1 MVRSFRRPIFQAFP
15 EGNFRFRRGSVL
27 FVLARRFLA
36 LCLILAPFSTIAFA
50 EWQPTPDELNMK
62 SYAAD
67 PDAPAVYLYR
77 EETVDDL
84 LHIHT
89 VSARVKILSEK
100 GKQEF
105 ADIEIPYVASGY
117 KIRNISG
124 RTINSDGTVIPF
136 TGTPYD
142 KLLVKQGNRRVMAKV
157 FSMPDVQVGSIIEYQ
172 WVLEYSDNTVS
183 SPNWQIQQDIPVL
196 KAHYHFMPS
205 NAVGDSNFTITDRE
219 NGHENVASFL
229 LDSYIL
235 PDGVKVMGGMHGYNL
250 TVENIPAIPHGDYLP
265 PTHSL
270 YYRLTFYY
278 SPFRTSA
285 EYWTTEGKYWSKNFD
300 HFADRSGKLR
310 AAVKGIIAPGDTD
323 EQKVTK
329 IYAAIMKIDNTDF
342 SRQHSAA
349 ENKAEGVNIKNAED
363 VWTAQRGTG
372 DEITRLFVAM
382 VRAAGLKA
390 YGAIVVNRNRDIF
403 NQNYLSWNQLDDEL
417 AIVTINGKEVYFDPG
432 QRYCESGRLAWKHT
446 WAGGIRQ
453 SEKGPVIFSTS
464 APAYTNNS
472 VSRIARLTLSPD
484 GHLTGLIYENMG
496 GAEGLRWRQAAL
508 RGDEAGVK
516 KEFESELQRSMPPGV
531 QVKLN
536 HFIGITDFT
545 HPLMAVV
552 NVSGTL
558 GTETG
563 KHLFLPAVF
572 FEAGTPPLFAETHR
586 EDPVYMHYPYMIK
599 DDFQL
604 TLPDNMT
611 VESLPKGGDIPFAS
625 NADYFIKFVSGPHSF
640 AYGRLLRSAN
650 IIYKATEYPSLR
662 NFFQKVS
669 TSDQAQIA
677 VKILPVMIPVTATAP
692 AAPAPAGK

>member
-1 MVRSFRRPIFQAFP
+1 MSAFAFP
-15 EGNFRFRRGSVL
+15 E
-27 FVLARRFLA
+27 
-36 LCLILAPFSTIAFA
+36 
-50 EWQPTPDELNMK
+50 WQQPTPDELSMK

-67 PDAPAVYLYR
+67 PDAPAVYLFR

-105 ADIEIPYVASGY
+105 ADIEIPYLATGY
-117 KIRNISG
+117 KIRGISG
-124 RTINSDGTVIPF
+124 RTIHSDGTVIPF
-136 TGTPYD
+136 TGKPYD
-142 KLLVKQGNRRVMAKV
+142 KLLIKQGNLRVMAKV
-157 FSMPDVQVGSIIEYQ
+157 FSMPDVQVGSILEYQ
-172 WVLEYSDNTVS
+172 WVLEYGDGTVS
-183 SPNWQIQQDIPVL
+183 SPDWQIQQDIPVV
-196 KAHYHFMPS
+196 KAHYHFTPS
-205 NAVGDSNFTITDRE
+205 KAVGDSNFTITQRE
-219 NGHENVASFL
+219 NGHEDVAHVL
-229 LDSYIL
+229 LYSYIL
-235 PDGVKVMGGMHGYNL
+235 PTGAKVTGGMRGYDL
-250 TVENIPAIPHGDYLP
+250 TVENLPAIPQGDYLP

-278 SPFRTSA
+278 SPFHTGA

-300 HFADRSGKLR
+300 HFADQSGKLR

-323 EQKVTK
+323 EQKATK
-329 IYAAIMKIDNTDF
+329 IYAAVMKLDNTSF

-349 ENKAEGVNIKNAED
+349 ENKAEGVKIKNAED
-363 VWTAQRGTG
+363 VWTQQRGTG

-382 VRAAGLKA
+382 ARAAGLKA
-390 YGAIVVNRNRDIF
+390 YGAIVVDRDRNIF
-403 NQNYLSWNQLDDEL
+403 NQNYLSWDQFDDEL
-417 AIVTINGKEVYFDPG
+417 AIVSINGKEVYFDPG
-432 QRYCESGRLAWKHT
+432 QRYCEFARLAWKHT
-446 WAGGIRQ
+446 WAGGLRQ
-453 SEKGPVIFSTS
+453 SDKGPEIFSTS

-496 GAEGLRWRQAAL
+496 GAQALRWRQAAL
-508 RGDEAGVK
+508 RTDEAGVK
-516 KEFESELQRSMPPGV
+516 KQFEDNLQHSMPPGV

-572 FEAGTPPLFAETHR
+572 FEAGDPPLFAKTHR
-586 EDPVYMHYPYMIK
+586 ESSVYMHYPYMIK

-604 TLPDNMT
+604 MLPDNLV
-611 VESLPKGGDIPFAS
+611 VESLPKSGDIPFAP
-625 NADYFIKFVSGPHSF
+625 NADYLIKFGSGPHTF
-640 AYGRLLRSAN
+640 AYGRLFRSAN
-650 IIYKATEYPSLR
+650 II
-662 NFFQKVS
+662 
-669 TSDQAQIA
+669 
-677 VKILPVMIPVTATAP
+677 
-692 AAPAPAGK
+692 